1 MNDLIGQHAI
11 ITGGGSGIGLACA
24 RTFLRDGASVT
35 LLGRTQSTLE
45 QAITTL
51 NDDLPARSGEV
62 RCSVADITDEQAL
75 ADAIANAHRR
85 LPITLAVA
93 NAGTGAASPFLQTTS
108 EQWDQVIQTNLN
120 GTFYTLKH
128 AGQAIAESGGGAL
141 CAISSIAGLR
151 THKFMSAYC
160 TSKAAVDM
168 LVRNAA
174 DELGALN
181 VRVNSVCPGLVETDL
196 SQGLTQNKH
205 MREDYLACMP
215 LSRTGMVQ
223 DIAQAVRYLCGPEA
237 SWVTGVTLPVDGGHH
252 LRRRPNLER
261 LSD

>member
-1 MNDLIGQHAI
+1 
-11 ITGGGSGIGLACA
+11 
-24 RTFLRDGASVT
+24 
-35 LLGRTQSTLE
+35 
-45 QAITTL
+45 
-51 NDDLPARSGEV
+51 
-62 RCSVADITDEQAL
+62 
-75 ADAIANAHRR
+75 
-85 LPITLAVA
+85 
-93 NAGTGAASPFLQTTS
+93 
-108 EQWDQVIQTNLN
+108 
-120 GTFYTLKH
+120 
-128 AGQAIAESGGGAL
+128 
-141 CAISSIAGLR
+141 
-151 THKFMSAYC
+151 
-160 TSKAAVDM
+160 M

-252 LRRRPNLER
+252 LRRGPNLER